1 MSGHAPAQGSVRDA
15 GALAAAMTRRWVRG
29 YTAWV
34 GAEAAERR
42 RAEIASDVWEQ
53 RADARERGAAPA
65 TAALSIAGRVVAGI
79 PADLMWV
86 RTQRLAMRGQPAN
99 RKVLTMNTL
108 GHIAAR
114 WWWVLGAAVLAV
126 IGAVALFIGGADLAR
141 MQVTVVVVAL
151 AAGVALRQVLPRAAG
166 SLVVLGAAVP
176 AVLIWAPWIMVIG
189 IATLVGAAIE
199 VVRLTKGTARRLL
212 AAVGLAALAGGWVW
226 IGGLGGVGATPTDPG
241 LLGPILLA
249 IGGIAL
255 LVATGV
261 RRRPIA
267 AA

>member
-1 MSGHAPAQGSVRDA
+1 
-15 GALAAAMTRRWVRG
+15 
-29 YTAWV
+29 V

-53 RADARERGAAPA
+53 RADARERGSAPTTVA
-65 TAALSIAGRVVAGI
+65 FSIAGRVVAGI
-79 PADLMWV
+79 PADLIWV

-108 GHIAAR
+108 GHVAAR
-114 WWWVLGAAVLAV
+114 WWWVLGAAALAV
-126 IGAVALFIGGADLAR
+126 IGIVALIAGGPDIAR
-141 MQVTVVVVAL
+141 VQVTFFVVAL
-151 AAGVALRQVLPRAAG
+151 AAGVALRQFLPRTAG

-176 AVLIWAPWIMVIG
+176 AVLFWAPLLMVLG

-199 VVRLTKGTARRLL
+199 VVRLTQGTGSRIL
-212 AAVGLAALAGGWVW
+212 AAVGLAALAIGWIW
-226 IGGLGGVGATPTDPG
+226 FGGLGGGGTLADPG
-241 LLGPILLA
+241 LWGAIVLA

-261 RRRPIA
+261 RRRPVA
-267 AA
+267 PA